1 LQTSGLI
8 VIHDSGPRYTLTY
21 GLTTPRSIQLN
32 VKDKGDT
39 IVAATSDVLIV
50 ATNGAETT
58 SEADEG
64 NTTVTWMDFATMVGV
79 ASTVEMRGGAAV
91 PLPKPPGDINCAG
104 SVDMK
109 NQTNALVLCTKGVG
123 YGKKGQL
130 QFAVVWNAT
139 SVGGAMEAA
148 IAALDTNVAELAG
161 TRLSA
166 LDQPQT
172 LSNATLDRLSRKV
185 YSVMRVNTLA
195 PEGPLTQRWSTPDR
209 TPHRAM
215 WLWDSCV
222 FFFCGEGRRKGE
234 EEKVEEKGREG
245 GGGRFYFWEV
255 PVRAYL
261 TRICLHSTATSS
273 CFHAFGRN
281 LVDPGLAWEFLASML
296 QAQAFQGDTGRV
308 PIEFEVWDTSDA
320 HGNET
325 QPPLLAWATWDTYQ
339 VTGNKSALV
348 WAAPRLAD
356 YLSYDFR
363 TRDRNQNGLLEWLTS
378 FESGLDNSPIF
389 DDVRMGGENSC
400 DALLVLKDDSCLACT
415 T

>member
-1 LQTSGLI
+1 M
-8 VIHDSGPRYTLTY
+8 R
-21 GLTTPRSIQLN
+21 
-32 VKDKGDT
+32 DKGDAV
-39 IVAATSDVLIV
+39 VAATSDVLIV
-50 ATNGAETT
+50 STKTIRGVEASA
-58 SEADEG
+58 ADEG

-79 ASTVEMRGGAAV
+79 ASTVEISGGAAV

-109 NQTNALVLCTKGVG
+109 NETNALVLCTKGVG
-123 YGKKGQL
+123 NGPKGQL

-148 IAALDTNVAELAG
+148 IAALEINVAELAS

-166 LDQPQT
+166 LDQPQA

-215 WLWDSCV
+215 WLWDSYV
-222 FFFCGEGRRKGE
+222 LLRPLPFW
-234 EEKVEEKGREG
+234 G
-245 GGGRFYFWEV
+245 GGLLGMEFFRKK
-255 PVRAYL
+255 PVRARL
-261 TRICLHSTATSS
+261 THICLHSTVASS

-308 PIEFEVWDTSDA
+308 PIEFEVWDTSDT

-339 VTGNKSALV
+339 VTGNKSALA

-389 DDVRMGGENSC
+389 DDVRVGGGHLCCASHF
-400 DALLVLKDDSCLACT
+400 DG
-415 T
+415 